1 MITMKYSVNIGRDSL
16 ALAQGYDIDASYKDL
31 CAVCDAIRY
40 LKTDRALDVIDGV
53 VSMQRP
59 ILFNAFNKHMGSRH
73 ELGGRK
79 GAYPVKA
86 AKEVRHVLI
95 NAIANSRNKG
105 LDEDSL
111 YVVHASANKTRI
123 ERRSPS
129 KGSLTWG
136 RGMYGMSARTHSDL
150 EYSKI
155 ELGLANPGTA
165 SLTSRMKLMMKVRNP
180 VRQQKTK
187 PLAKPKA
194 EKKAEA
200 KAEVQAKK

>member
-1 MITMKYSVNIGRDSL
+1 MKYSVNIGRDSL